1 MLVKVVLLKESWGSW
16 IGLSF
21 ALFIVYFAE
30 VRNGNGFDPKSSN
43 RLWTTSL
50 NSSLAFPLNVSLSVL
65 DSTAAALLPV
75 RRRASVIDPQH
86 VVS

>member
-1 MLVKVVLLKESWGSW
+1 MLVTVVLLKESWGSW

-65 DSTAAALLPV
+65 DL
-75 RRRASVIDPQH
+75 RRLIYYPRGEEPL
-86 VVS
+86 